1 MWTLSSS
8 ETPPMTQDPRLH
20 PPRPILAASVA
31 VMREGRV
38 LLAARGR
45 DPLRGVFSLPGGA
58 VEVGETL
65 VEAAR
70 REVGEETGLAIGAPD
85 FLTHE
90 ELILRD
96 GYGRVERH
104 FVICVF
110 TAAWAG
116 GEPQVSEE
124 AVEFVWADP
133 FERTSLPVT
142 PGLWDLL
149 ATLRTRLG

>member
-1 MWTLSSS
+1 
-8 ETPPMTQDPRLH
+8 
-20 PPRPILAASVA
+20 
-31 VMREGRV
+31 V

-45 DPLRGVFSLPGGA
+45 EPLRGVFSLPGGA
-58 VEVGETL
+58 VEAGETL
-65 VEAAR
+65 AEAAR
-70 REVGEETGLAIGAPD
+70 REVEEETGLAIGTPA

-90 ELILRD
+90 EVILRGGD
-96 GYGRVERH
+96 GRVERH

-116 GEPQVSEE
+116 GEPRVSEE

-133 FERTSLPVT
+133 LERTSLPVT

-149 ATLRTRLG
+149 ATLRPRPA

>member
-1 MWTLSSS
+1 MWMRSSS

-70 REVGEETGLAIGAPD
+70 REVEEETGLAIGAPD

-90 ELILRD
+90 EVILRGRD
-96 GYGRVERH
+96 GRIERH

-116 GEPQVSEE
+116 GEPRVSEE
-124 AVEFVWADP
+124 AVEFIWADP
-133 FERTSLPVT
+133 FDRPSLPVT

-149 ATLRTRLG
+149 STLRPRLG